1 MRSKKSVQSRARS
14 AEPVKPERWEGHKDF
29 TAVRVR
35 VLLNGLLAL
44 VGSLVYLNSLG
55 KPFMFDD
62 ISAVV
67 NNERIRDLSDLP
79 KVLAPERERPVAGR
93 PLANLSLAINYAI
106 GKLDVVG
113 YHVWNV
119 AIHVLC
125 GMLLFAVVRNA
136 LLLPGLPETL
146 GDSATALAFIAAL
159 LWMLHPLNSEVVT
172 YVTQRTESMMAFF
185 YLLTLYASIRA
196 R

>member
-1 MRSKKSVQSRARS
+1 MWGTAKHLAATRARL
-14 AEPVKPERWEGHKDF
+14 
-29 TAVRVR
+29 
-35 VLLNGLLAL
+35 LLNAVLAL

-62 ISAVV
+62 MSAVV

-79 KVLAPERERPVAGR
+79 NVLSPERERPVAGR
-93 PLANLSLAINYAI
+93 PLANLSLAFNYAL

-113 YHVWNV
+113 YHLWNIAV
-119 AIHVLC
+119 HVLC
-125 GMLLFAVVRNA
+125 GMLLFAVVRHA
-136 LLLPGLPETL
+136 LLLPNLPAEFV
-146 GDSATALAFIAAL
+146 DSATALGFVAAL

-185 YLLTLYASIRA
+185 YLLTFYASLRA